1 MSLFALNIFSMDIY
15 MDPLD
20 TLMFVEMNGL
30 SGHILK
36 QVSYGSAMS
45 NMSIVFNKKQE
56 SHFFLY
62 IEDINTKLKLVTR
75 FFPVLQLLAH

>member
-1 MSLFALNIFSMDIY
+1 MDIY

-56 SHFFLY
+56 SHFFVY
-62 IEDINTKLKLVTR
+62 
-75 FFPVLQLLAH
+75 